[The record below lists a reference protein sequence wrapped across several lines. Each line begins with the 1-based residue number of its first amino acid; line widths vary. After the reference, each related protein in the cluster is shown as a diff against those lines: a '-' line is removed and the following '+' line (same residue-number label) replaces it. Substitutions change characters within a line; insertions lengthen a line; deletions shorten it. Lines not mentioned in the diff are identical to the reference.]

1 MPEPPLAME
10 RDALR
15 QLLTRLMSEVNDLET
30 LCKHG
35 PGIVSVATTTARVQA
50 ALESAHESDAM
61 DEIRKTLAELADGE
75 DQEW

>member
-15 QLLTRLMSEVNDLET
+15 HVLKRLMTEVNDLET

-35 PGIVSVATTTARVQA
+35 PRIVSVATNTARVQA
-50 ALESAHESDAM
+50 ALENANEPDAM

>member
-35 PGIVSVATTTARVQA
+35 PRIVSVATNTARVQA
-50 ALESAHESDAM
+50 ALESAHEPNAM

-75 DQEW
+75 EQEW

>member
-35 PGIVSVATTTARVQA
+35 PRIVSVATNTARVQA
-50 ALESAHESDAM
+50 ALESAHEPDAM

-75 DQEW
+75 EQEW

>member
-1 MPEPPLAME
+1 MPEAPLAME

-35 PGIVSVATTTARVQA
+35 PRIVSVATNTARVQA
-50 ALESAHESDAM
+50 ALESATESDAM
-61 DEIRKTLAELADGE
+61 DEIRKTLAELAEGE
-75 DQEW
+75 EQEW